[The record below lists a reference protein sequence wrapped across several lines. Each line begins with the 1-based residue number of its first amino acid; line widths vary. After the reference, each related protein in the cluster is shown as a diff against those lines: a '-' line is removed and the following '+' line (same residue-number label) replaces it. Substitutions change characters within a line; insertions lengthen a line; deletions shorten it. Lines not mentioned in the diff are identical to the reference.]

1 MTLVEYLHLLKRN
14 WLVIAVAGLLGL
26 AASSTSL
33 LLVEPEYT
41 ASTRLYISAGVG
53 DSAAASELTQ
63 SNAFAV
69 QAASTYAGVA
79 SSPIVLQQAIDA
91 LHLDETAQHLAERT
105 QATAKEGTAL
115 LDVAVT
121 DPDPARA
128 AEIANAVGRAFEHV
142 LTTELETA
150 RSGDAPLVS
159 STTIAPA
166 TVPARPSSPVA
177 VTTLVAG
184 LVGGLALGVA
194 IGVVRRVLDTR
205 LRTAQAI
212 EDASGAPY
220 LGSILRDAE
229 ATERPLLVHHAARS
243 PEAEAVRRL
252 RAALEFVRF
261 PSGHPTFLVTSAG
274 PAQGKSYS
282 AANLALALA
291 ETGARVA
298 LVDADLRRPQV
309 AERFGIEGG
318 AGLSDLLIG
327 RLELP
332 DVLQPWGR
340 QHLAVLPSGPL
351 PPNPSELLASAAMG
365 ALVTDLQRSFDY
377 VVVDAPPA
385 LLVADAAVLS
395 RVASVLLVVPEAR
408 VSRAAVESV
417 ARSLRAV
424 GANVIGS
431 VGTMVRAAD
440 DEGAGYGYGYGYA
453 AYGEAAQ
460 DAAGTVRV
468 AGAAS

>member
-14 WLVIAVAGLLGL
+14 WLVIAVASLLGL
-26 AASSTSL
+26 AASSTYL

-53 DSAAASELTQ
+53 DSAVASELTQ

-69 QAASTYAGVA
+69 QAATTYAGVA

-91 LHLDETAQHLAERT
+91 LDLHETAQELAERT

-121 DPDPARA
+121 DPDAARA
-128 AEIANAVGRAFEHV
+128 AEIANAVGKAFEHV

-150 RSGDAPLVS
+150 RSGDVPLVS
-159 STTIAPA
+159 STTISPA
-166 TVPARPSSPVA
+166 VVPTTPSSPAA
-177 VTTLVAG
+177 VSTLVAG
-184 LVGGLALGVA
+184 LVGGLAVGVGIA
-194 IGVVRRVLDTR
+194 VVRRLLDTR

-212 EDASGAPY
+212 EEASGAPY
-220 LGSILRDAE
+220 LGSILIDDQ
-229 ATERPLLVHHAARS
+229 ATERPLLLHHAARS

-309 AERFGIEGG
+309 AERLGVEGG
-318 AGLSDLLIG
+318 AGLTDLLIG
-327 RLELP
+327 RVELA

-340 QHLAVLPSGPL
+340 QHLAVLPSGPV
-351 PPNPSELLASAAMG
+351 PPNPSELLASPAMG
-365 ALVTDLQRSFDY
+365 ALVTELQRTFDY
-377 VVVDAPPA
+377 VVIDAPPA

-395 RVASVLLVVPEAR
+395 RVASVLLVVPDAR

-424 GANVIGS
+424 GADVIGS
-431 VGTMVRAAD
+431 VGTMVRASD
-440 DEGAGYGYGYGYA
+440 DEGSGYGYGVYS
-453 AYGEAAQ
+453 EPEQ
-460 DAAGTVRV
+460 DVAVEV